1 MLGIDYT
8 SSQRYFIQCCII
20 TENSRKINP
29 FLKIFLQWKNGLL
42 THCFGHAK
50 IAFFRLCEFL
60 LPFWE
65 ADQKLITLVTCNIII
80 RIFPVMSAF
89 FAMKTGCQDL
99 FRCGQPHFSNLLYLL
114 YVFFRRYSIPHP
126 KNIMAFKGV
135 GIVISY
141 APLFRTMKEKGITS
155 YRLFKMGFPQSNYYA
170 IKHGDNISTNTVNEL
185 CTLLQCSVSDIMEF
199 IPEQKQL

>member
-1 MLGIDYT
+1 MEKWAPDALFRTCQNTSLPSLRIPPPILG
-8 SSQRYFIQCCII
+8 
-20 TENSRKINP
+20 SRSKIV
-29 FLKIFLQWKNGLL
+29 
-42 THCFGHAK
+42 
-50 IAFFRLCEFL
+50 
-60 LPFWE
+60 
-65 ADQKLITLVTCNIII
+65 TLVTCNIII

-99 FRCGQPHFSNLLYLL
+99 FHCGQPHFSNLSYLL

-126 KNIMAFKGV
+126 KNIMTFEGV